1 MTDTPWRITL
11 ADVVLDEPERDAV
24 DEVLRGGWLSMG
36 PITERFEAEFSRYL
50 GGGQSVAVTNG
61 TAALHL
67 AAVALGIGPGDE
79 VICPT
84 LTFVATAA
92 AMLQAGAAV
101 KFADSTSLDDFS
113 LDPAEIDRLVTERT
127 KAVVVVHY
135 GGFPVDMDAI
145 HEAAARHG
153 LLVIEDAA
161 HALGSELG
169 GEPCGRLGDAGC
181 FSFFP
186 NKNMTTGEGGMIVF
200 REEDTAA
207 AARRLR
213 SHAMTTLTW
222 DRHRGHATG
231 YDVVDLGFN
240 YRIDEIRAA
249 LGSVQIS
256 RIDELNEVRSKL
268 ADRYRERLAGS
279 AFTVPSFG
287 RRGRSAHH
295 LVVAVSR
302 SPEERDRARERLRQQ
317 RIQTSVHYPPVHRF
331 SHYRDQPLELPRAEE
346 IADRVVTLPL
356 HPKLTDADVDLV
368 CDALL
373 ERD

>member
-1 MTDTPWRITL
+1 
-11 ADVVLDEPERDAV
+11 
-24 DEVLRGGWLSMG
+24 
-36 PITERFEAEFSRYL
+36 
-50 GGGQSVAVTNG
+50 
-61 TAALHL
+61 
-67 AAVALGIGPGDE
+67 

-92 AMLQAGAAV
+92 AMLQTGATV
-101 KFADSTSLDDFS
+101 RFADSTSLDDFS
-113 LDPAEIDRLVTERT
+113 IDPAEIDRLVSERT

-135 GGFPVDMDAI
+135 GGYPVDMGAI
-145 HEAAARHG
+145 HAAAARHG

-161 HALGSELG
+161 HALGSELD
-169 GEPCGRLGDAGC
+169 GEPCGRLGEAGC

-186 NKNMTTGEGGMIVF
+186 NKNMTTGEGGMVVF
-200 REEDTAA
+200 READVAE

-231 YDVVDLGFN
+231 YDVVGLGFN

-256 RIDELNEVRSKL
+256 RMDELNEIRVNL
-268 ADRYRERLAGS
+268 ADRYRERLTGS
-279 AFTVPSFG
+279 AFAVPSFG
-287 RRGRSAHH
+287 KRGRSACH
-295 LVVAVSR
+295 LEAVVSASR
-302 SPEERDRARERLRQQ
+302 DERERARERLRQL
-317 RIQTSVHYPPVHRF
+317 RIQTSVHYPVVHGF
-331 SHYRDQPLELPRAEE
+331 SFYRDQAIELPRAEE

-356 HPKLTDADVDLV
+356 HPKLTEADVDTV